1 MKREI
6 GLSIYPDHSDPL
18 LDQDYL
24 KKAAAL
30 GYSRLFMS
38 MLEVSEGKE
47 TVRKNSLRLSG
58 LPRTLGLKRF

>member
-38 MLEVSEGKE
+38 ML
-47 TVRKNSLRLSG
+47 
-58 LPRTLGLKRF
+58 